1 MKKDRKTET
10 QIKFRRVFGVLILI
24 GWIFF
29 FFVAPL
35 LV

>member
-1 MKKDRKTET
+1 MKTET
-10 QIKFRRVFGVLILI
+10 QIKLRRVTGVLILI

-29 FFVAPL
+29 FFVAPH

>member
-29 FFVAPL
+29 FVAPL